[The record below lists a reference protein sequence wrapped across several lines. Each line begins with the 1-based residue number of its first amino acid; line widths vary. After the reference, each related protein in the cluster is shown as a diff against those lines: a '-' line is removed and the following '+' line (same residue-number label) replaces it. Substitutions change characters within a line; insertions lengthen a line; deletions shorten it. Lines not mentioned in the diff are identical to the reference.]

1 MPLAWGEN
9 GFREI
14 SNSKQAI
21 NLPEDLK
28 GMKIRVVGSPLFL
41 DTFNALCANPTQMSW
56 ADAMP
61 ALTTGAVDGQENP
74 LSVFSA
80 ARADR
85 ANQQYLTLWHYMND
99 PLIFGV
105 SERVWKTIA
114 EEDQAML
121 KQAAYDA
128 GQWGINKS
136 RSELESTLAE
146 IRERGV
152 EVNELTPEQHQ
163 AFVEST
169 KGVYE
174 KWTPRIGKDLVETA
188 QKAIAER

>member
-1 MPLAWGEN
+1 
-9 GFREI
+9 
-14 SNSKQAI
+14 
-21 NLPEDLK
+21 
-28 GMKIRVVGSPLFL
+28 MK
-41 DTFNALCANPTQMSW
+41 
-56 ADAMP
+56 
-61 ALTTGAVDGQENP
+61 
-74 LSVFSA
+74 
-80 ARADR
+80 
-85 ANQQYLTLWHYMND
+85 D